1 MKITVHVPA
10 KINLALDIVGK
21 REDGYHLVQM
31 VMQSVNLY
39 DSIIMESD
47 SSRGIELDSN
57 IEIVDNIEKNTA
69 YRAAVEFFKDTNIEN
84 SGIKINLKKRIPM
97 QAGLAG
103 GSADAAGVI
112 IGLDRLFNTNLP
124 KHKMLEIGARVG
136 ADVPFC
142 IIGGTMISEGIG
154 TILEPI
160 ADLPDC
166 HIVLYKPPIGVSTKE
181 AYEKSDAVGYMEL
194 TKVSEVVNSIYNG
207 DLKEISSLIFNR
219 FEYVINIDE
228 VIRIKEEMKN
238 LGALNSCMSGSGPTV
253 FGIFDNKAKA
263 EHCFY
268 ELKKENKETFLCKP
282 ANGCIIE

>member
-142 IIGGTMISEGIG
+142 IIGGTMLSEGIG
-154 TILEPI
+154 TTLETI

-166 HIVLYKPPIGVSTKE
+166 HIVLYKPPIGISTKE
-181 AYEKSDAVGYMEL
+181 AYEKSDTVGYMEL

-219 FEYVINIDE
+219 FEYVMNIDE
-228 VIRIKEEMKN
+228 VIKIKEEMKN
-238 LGALNSCMSGSGPTV
+238 LGALNACMSGSGPTV

-263 EHCFY
+263 EHCFC

-282 ANGCIIE
+282 TSGCIIE

>member
-21 REDGYHLVQM
+21 REDGYHFVQM

-39 DSIIMESD
+39 DSVIMESD
-47 SSRGIELDSN
+47 SSRGIKLDSN

-124 KHKMLEIGARVG
+124 KHKMLDIGARVG

-142 IIGGTMISEGIG
+142 IIGGTIFSEGIG
-154 TILEPI
+154 TALEPI
-160 ADLPDC
+160 SALPDC
-166 HIVLYKPPIGVSTKE
+166 HIVLYKPPIGISTKE
-181 AYEKSDAVGYMEL
+181 AYEKSDTVGYMEL

-219 FEYVINIDE
+219 FEYVMNIDE

-238 LGALNSCMSGSGPTV
+238 LGALNACMSGSGSTV

-263 EHCFY
+263 EHCFC

-282 ANGCIIE
+282 TSGCIIE

>member
-142 IIGGTMISEGIG
+142 IIGGTMLSEGIG

-160 ADLPDC
+160 AALPDC
-166 HIVLYKPPIGVSTKE
+166 HIVLYKPPIGISTKE
-181 AYEKSDAVGYMEL
+181 AYEKSDTVGYMEL

-219 FEYVINIDE
+219 FEYVMNIDE
-228 VIRIKEEMKN
+228 VIKIKEEMKN
-238 LGALNSCMSGSGPTV
+238 LGALNACMSGSGPTV

-263 EHCFY
+263 EHCFC

-282 ANGCIIE
+282 TNGCIIE